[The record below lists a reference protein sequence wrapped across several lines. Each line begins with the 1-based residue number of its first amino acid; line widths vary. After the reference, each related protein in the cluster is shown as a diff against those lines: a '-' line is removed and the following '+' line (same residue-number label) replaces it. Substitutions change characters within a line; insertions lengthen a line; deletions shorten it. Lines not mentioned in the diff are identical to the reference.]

1 MQYIPIGKYGVLN
14 EKGEM
19 IVQNIYEDISIPNPT
34 KAVFVCRKE
43 DKNTEVL
50 NEKGEK
56 IFEKYNNVQVIETE
70 VNNTTYPYEKTV
82 LKYQENGKYGLIDLE
97 GKKITKPIYEE
108 IKSVKYKEGEILAK
122 KDGKYGV
129 LNTKGKKIIPFKY
142 DEIEA
147 DKYYNASYEKTG
159 YITKN
164 NTNDGAKYGYIN
176 YKWKKML
183 DTEYTAIN
191 RILDIDE
198 DNTYLIVAKNGQY
211 GLIKNKNQEIEFSYQ
226 SLTYNK
232 DTNLLSAERNEK
244 FGVIKLTRRKCYTST
259 IQRNKI

>member
-1 MQYIPIGKYGVLN
+1 
-14 EKGEM
+14 
-19 IVQNIYEDISIPNPT
+19 
-34 KAVFVCRKE
+34 
-43 DKNTEVL
+43 
-50 NEKGEK
+50 
-56 IFEKYNNVQVIETE
+56 
-70 VNNTTYPYEKTV
+70 
-82 LKYQENGKYGLIDLE
+82 
-97 GKKITKPIYEE
+97 
-108 IKSVKYKEGEILAK
+108 
-122 KDGKYGV
+122 
-129 LNTKGKKIIPFKY
+129 
-142 DEIEA
+142 
-147 DKYYNASYEKTG
+147 
-159 YITKN
+159 
-164 NTNDGAKYGYIN
+164 
-176 YKWKKML
+176 ML